1 MVRISGNSRD
11 FHHGMGLA
19 LGRVM
24 RLPAIFALSGLA
36 FSLSAS
42 AARAE
47 EPREPSAQRASLLPR
62 YYTIPSVAPSPGNR
76 DAVYDEETGEPMT
89 RGYGWQVLA
98 IDTVAYGSGAAVFAL
113 GTEHRPGVPKNVP
126 LALAVGAGVSY
137 LIGSPI
143 LHLAKGHP
151 DKALKSFAARL
162 GFAFL
167 GGALPL
173 FVIAGAACSNSFVL
187 NCSGTIDLAVA
198 GAVFATPAGTAVD
211 AAVIA
216 REPVTSGEVAARG
229 RQLSWTL
236 APLVDPRTHTYGAS
250 FRGVTW

>member
-11 FHHGMGLA
+11 FYHGMGLA

-24 RLPAIFALSGLA
+24 RLPTIFALSGLA

-47 EPREPSAQRASLLPR
+47 EPREPSAQRASLDPR
-62 YYTIPSVAPSPGNR
+62 YYTIPAVDSSPGNG
-76 DAVYDEETGEPMT
+76 DTVYDRETGEPAT
-89 RGYGWQVLA
+89 RSYGWQVLLV
-98 IDTVAYGSGAAVFAL
+98 DLVAYGTGITAYGLAVRW
-113 GTEHRPGVPKNVP
+113 RPGVPENVP
-126 LALAVGAGVSY
+126 SLPIALAVGAGVSY
-137 LIGSPI
+137 FIGSPI

-151 DKALKSFAARL
+151 DKALKSLGARVGFAAL
-162 GFAFL
+162 
-167 GGALPL
+167 GALPL
-173 FVIAGAACSNSFVL
+173 LIVAGGSSEGTKAA
-187 NCSGTIDLAVA
+187 GGLAVA
-198 GAVFATPAGTAVD
+198 GAVFASPAGTAVD